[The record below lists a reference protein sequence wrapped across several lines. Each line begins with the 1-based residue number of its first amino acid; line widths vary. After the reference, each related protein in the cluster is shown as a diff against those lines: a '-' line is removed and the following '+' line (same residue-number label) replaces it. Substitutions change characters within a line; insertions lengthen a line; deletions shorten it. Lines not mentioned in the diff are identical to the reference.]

1 MTADWTGAGE
11 IQWACLLMEQLG
23 EGSLAGLPLLLSG
36 FRSVDTLPALRGHEA
51 ELRRLRGLDLLP
63 RMLSPESVRAAMQNA
78 RQAEERQELE
88 LAYELHPADLTFR
101 RRETHAP
108 LLALQL
114 QELQRPQDEP
124 PHRLTLAPADTS
136 LVVRQGQQGE
146 IRVRLPAAELPPA
159 PTPHTRRERT
169 GALTFTLDDLAATAA
184 DMDRRDAAAERPD
197 RGWGRTIDGLK
208 LRVRGEKGFEDGRTL
223 DLEGLHH
230 LIGLPGAGKTTL
242 INVLCVHMARR
253 GQRVAVFTTAIE
265 VARQG
270 LEILTRYLDPAE
282 VALLVGRGHDTH
294 ESHADRIAGVVAAG
308 DPSLGGFGRT
318 IPGMDRFAR
327 GCALRAYATTEED
340 VVWEG
345 WGPEQRPPCEQVLR
359 RVPQE
364 DGTVREQRHLCPLFS
379 RCGRVHNHAQLVEAK
394 VWLGHVLSTT
404 ARVPAHLTDR
414 KLSYA
419 ELLPEVMDLVIVDEA
434 DEAQANLDAQSLV
447 RTPFLGKDGLH
458 KANSELASAYYA
470 RSRGHKATYRY
481 LQAAHRLDAH
491 LREFSEVIRDPRAA
505 EFSGQLLTS
514 RAIFDVLARQHGRT
528 LTSEA
533 RAALAQLWDTA
544 VYDVLF
550 GRENAALPTAH
561 LARNLGIPE
570 AALLGGQ
577 QALREAFD
585 QYQRSEGD
593 EEAALASLEQAT
605 RLLMG
610 IEVDARGRW
619 ALNLLL
625 LVSLLVTGVRR
636 LRALAAG
643 VDLAFKHT
651 YLPDQGSQGLGRY
664 STTSLLGN
672 FAAIS
677 FLRGESDDNQVEM
690 IVQDRV
696 SRLLPERL
704 SRAGLG
710 VLITSA
716 TSFLPESTS
725 YHSTTPPDYL
735 LLPIREGREGKVT
748 LRFSSQKDA
757 SGRPIR
763 VSGAGADRD
772 DHLRELVRGL
782 AGRSSA
788 AGALSSQLERD
799 LAHVAEELSPPGR
812 PRKAALVVNSYE
824 QVEQVMDALRQ
835 VNPALH
841 SRSVGLT
848 RARVPG
854 RQDLVLRAEIE
865 GAARRDDLSVLV
877 FPMGAL
883 GRGVNMVL
891 GGEGETRDLAAIGV
905 MYFLVR
911 PHPTVGDTTL
921 LHSLVNRATEEFDS
935 LQLDGGT
942 LADLARRH
950 RLERAKLYR
959 TIRRLLERPQ
969 QMSQLPKEALRA
981 FTANL
986 IVPVWQTIGRA
997 IRGGADAEIH
1007 FVDAAWA
1014 PESAAGGLDRPTTS
1028 VLAGMQRLLAEG
1040 GADPDPHNRE
1050 VLQALYGS
1058 FARALCG
1065 MQGLLTQPTDLLANA
1080 FTSPDDVTG
1089 PDDGDWDWPDDA

>member
-1 MTADWTGAGE
+1 MNAAWSGAGE

-23 EGSLAGLPLLLSG
+23 ERSLSGLPLLLSG

-51 ELRRLRGLDLLP
+51 ALRHLRSLDLLP

-78 RQAEERQELE
+78 QQAEGRGDLE
-88 LAYELHPADLTFR
+88 LAYDLTPATLAFQR
-101 RRETHAP
+101 RATHDP
-108 LLALQL
+108 LLAMQL
-114 QELQRPQDEP
+114 QELQRPQDAP
-124 PHRLTLAPADTS
+124 AHRLTLAPADTA
-136 LVVRQGQQGE
+136 LVVHHGQASE
-146 IRVRLPAAELPPA
+146 IRVNLPTAELPPT
-159 PTPHTRRERT
+159 PTPHVRRVHTKDLR
-169 GALTFTLDDLAATAA
+169 FSLDDLVVTAA
-184 DMDRRDAAAERPD
+184 DMDRLDAAAGRPD
-197 RGWGRTIDGLK
+197 RGWARTIDQLK
-208 LRVRGEKGFEDGRTL
+208 LRIRDEQGFTDGRTL
-223 DLEGLHH
+223 DLAGLHH

-242 INVLCVHMARR
+242 INVLCVHMARQ

-270 LEILTRYLDPAE
+270 LEILTRYLEAAE

-294 ESHADRIAGVVAAG
+294 ESHADRIAGVVAAE
-308 DPSLGGFGRT
+308 DPTLGGFGRT
-318 IPGMDRFAR
+318 VPGMDRFAR
-327 GCALRAYATTEED
+327 GCSLRAYATTEED
-340 VVWEG
+340 VVWEQ

-359 RVPQE
+359 RVPQD
-364 DGTVREQRHLCPLFS
+364 DGTFRDQRHLCPLFS
-379 RCGRVHNHAQLVEAK
+379 RCGRVHNHAQLVHAK

-434 DEAQANLDAQSLV
+434 DEAQANLDTQSLV

-458 KANSELASAYYA
+458 KANSELATAYYA
-470 RSRGHKATYRY
+470 RSRSHKATNRY
-481 LQAAHRLDAH
+481 LVAANQLDSH
-491 LREFSEVIRDPRAA
+491 LRDFSEVIRDPRAA

-514 RAIFDVLARQHGRT
+514 RAIFDVLARQHGQT
-528 LTSEA
+528 LSSEA

-550 GRENAALPTAH
+550 RRENAALPTAH
-561 LARNLGIPE
+561 LAHNLRITE
-570 AALLGGQ
+570 DALLQGQ

-585 QYQRSEGD
+585 HYQRSEGD
-593 EEAALASLEQAT
+593 EDAALPSLEAAT

-610 IEVDARGRW
+610 IQVDARGRW
-619 ALNLLL
+619 ALNLLM

-636 LRALAAG
+636 LRAMAAG

-664 STTSLLGN
+664 ATTSLLGN

-677 FLRGESDDNQVEM
+677 FLRGEADDNQVEM

-704 SRAGLG
+704 SRVGLG

-735 LLPIREGREGKVT
+735 LLPMREGREGRVT
-748 LRFSSQKDA
+748 LRFSPQKDA
-757 SGRPIR
+757 EGRPIR

-772 DHLRELVRGL
+772 DHLRALVRSL
-782 AGRSSA
+782 AGRSSG

-799 LAHVAEELSPPGR
+799 LAHVADALSPAGR

-824 QVEQVMDALRQ
+824 QVELVLDALRQ
-835 VNPALH
+835 FNPALH
-841 SRSVGLT
+841 ARSVGLA

-865 GAARRDDLSVLV
+865 GAARREDLSVLV
-877 FPMGAL
+877 FPMQAI

-891 GGEGETRDLAAIGV
+891 GGAGDTRDLAAIGV

-921 LHSLVNRATEEFDS
+921 LHSLVNRATEDFDS
-935 LQLDGGT
+935 LQLENGT
-942 LADLARRH
+942 LDDLVRRH
-950 RLERAKLYR
+950 RLERARLYR
-959 TIRRLLERPQ
+959 IIRRLLERPQ
-969 QMSQLPKEALRA
+969 QMSQLPAEALRA

-986 IVPVWQTIGRA
+986 IVPVWQTIGRT

-1014 PESAAGGLDRPTTS
+1014 PESATGGLDRPTTS

-1040 GADPDPHNRE
+1040 SADHDPHSRE
-1050 VLQALYGS
+1050 VLQALYGT
-1058 FARALCG
+1058 FAAALKD
-1065 MQGLLTQPTDLLANA
+1065 MQGLLTDPADLLANSFA
-1080 FTSPDDVTG
+1080 SPDDAAD

>member
-1 MTADWTGAGE
+1 MTATWTGAGE

-23 EGSLAGLPLLLSG
+23 ERCLTGLPLLLSG
-36 FRSVDTLPALRGHEA
+36 FRSVDTLPALRGHEVA
-51 ELRRLRGLDLLP
+51 LRNLRGLELLP

-78 RQAEERQELE
+78 RQAEERGELE
-88 LAYELHPADLTFR
+88 LAYDLTPATLTFQR
-101 RRETHAP
+101 RATHDT
-108 LLALQL
+108 LLAMQL
-114 QELQRPQDEP
+114 QELQRPQDAPE
-124 PHRLTLAPADTS
+124 HRLTLAPAATS
-136 LVVRQGQQGE
+136 LVVRHGQASE
-146 IRVRLPAAELPPA
+146 VRVRIPAAELPPA
-159 PTPHTRRERT
+159 PTPHTRRERA
-169 GALTFTLDDLAATAA
+169 GGLQFTLDDLALTAA
-184 DMDRRDAAAERPD
+184 DMDRSDAAAGRAD
-197 RGWGRTIDGLK
+197 RGWARTIERLK
-208 LRVRGEKGFEDGRTL
+208 LRVRGQGGFADGRTL
-223 DLEGLHH
+223 DLAGLHH

-242 INVLCVHMARR
+242 INVLCVHMARQ

-265 VARQG
+265 VARQS
-270 LEILTRYLDPAE
+270 LEILTRYLEPSE

-294 ESHADRIAGVVAAG
+294 ESHADRIAGVVAAE
-308 DPSLGGFGRT
+308 DPTLGGFGLT
-318 IPGMDRFAR
+318 VPGMDRFAR
-327 GCALRAYATTEED
+327 GCSLRAYATTEED

-359 RVPQE
+359 RTPQG
-364 DGTVREQRHLCPLFS
+364 DGTFKDQPHLCPLFS
-379 RCGRVHNHAQLVEAK
+379 RCGRVHNHAQLVGAR

-404 ARVPAHLTDR
+404 ARVPAHLVGR

-458 KANSELASAYYA
+458 KANSELATAYY
-470 RSRGHKATYRY
+470 SRTRTHQATNRY
-481 LQAAHRLDAH
+481 LEAANRLDSH

-514 RAIFDVLARQHGRT
+514 RAIFDVLARQHGRV

-550 GRENAALPTAH
+550 RRENAALPTAH
-561 LARNLGIPE
+561 LARNLGITE
-570 AALLGGQ
+570 ADLLQGQ
-577 QALREAFD
+577 QALRGAFEH
-585 QYQRSEGD
+585 YQRGEGD
-593 EEAALASLEQAT
+593 EDAALASLEQAT

-610 IEVDARGRW
+610 LQVDTRGRW
-619 ALNLLL
+619 ALNLLML
-625 LVSLLVTGVRR
+625 ISLLVTGVRR

-677 FLRGESDDNQVEM
+677 FLRGETDDNQVEM

-725 YHSTTPPDYL
+725 FHSTTPPDYL
-735 LLPIREGREGKVT
+735 LLPIRDGRSGQVT
-748 LRFSSQKDA
+748 LRFSPQKDEG
-757 SGRPIR
+757 GRPIR

-772 DHLRELVRGL
+772 DHLRALIRSL
-782 AGRSSA
+782 AGRSSG

-799 LAHVAEELSPPGR
+799 LAHVAEQLSPPGR

-824 QVEQVMDALRQ
+824 QVDLVLGALRQ
-835 VNPALH
+835 FNPELH
-841 SRSVGLT
+841 ARSVGLA

-877 FPMGAL
+877 FPMQAI

-921 LHSLVNRATEEFDS
+921 LHSLVNRATEDFDS
-935 LQLDGGT
+935 LQLEGGT
-942 LADLARRH
+942 LTDLTRRH

-969 QMSQLPKEALRA
+969 QMSQLPEEALRA

-986 IVPVWQTIGRA
+986 IVPVWQTIGRT

-1040 GADPDPHNRE
+1040 NADTDPHNRE

-1058 FARALCG
+1058 FTRALTD
-1065 MQGLLTQPTDLLANA
+1065 MQGLLTDPKDLLAGCFA
-1080 FTSPDDVTG
+1080 SPDDAGG
-1089 PDDGDWDWPDDA
+1089 PDDGEWDWPDDA